1 MGYFGYD
8 QGGVGQLFTLALAQQ
23 CLWQFWSV
31 PHSANSCDGA
41 CPSRPVGA
49 QFWRSL
55 RLIWA
60 QMALSPSPFEAL
72 CTGLSP
78 KVTLLLQ
85 SWLQQSVG
93 SPLSA
98 QAVV

>member
-31 PHSANSCDGA
+31 PHCANSCGGA

-49 QFWRSL
+49 QFWMIS
-55 RLIWA
+55 
-60 QMALSPSPFEAL
+60 EAHM
-72 CTGLSP
+72 GP
-78 KVTLLLQ
+78 NGPQ
-85 SWLQQSVG
+85 
-93 SPLSA
+93 PLSL
-98 QAVV
+98 